1 MDGKM
6 GPSESFGHVEEVEI
20 YEFDNEEAKVHV

>member
-6 GPSESFGHVEEVEI
+6 GPSESFGHVEGVEV
-20 YEFDNEEAKVHV
+20 YEFNSEEAKVHV

>member
-6 GPSESFGHVEEVEI
+6 GPSESFGHVEGVEV
-20 YEFDNEEAKVHV
+20 YEFDNDEAKVHM